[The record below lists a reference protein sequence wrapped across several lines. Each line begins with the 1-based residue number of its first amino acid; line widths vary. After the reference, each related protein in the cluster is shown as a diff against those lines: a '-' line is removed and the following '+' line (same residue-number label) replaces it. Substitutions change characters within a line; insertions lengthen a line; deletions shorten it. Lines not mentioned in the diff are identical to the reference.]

1 MQAAN
6 ESGSWDSVVL
16 DAAKGGSD
24 RQTES
29 VEISRRPAKQPGDKG
44 GQSDESDNTSLRE
57 KSSAGAN
64 AGLGEAPVSVEENTE
79 TPRKVFGDV
88 RALTLSKGEAE
99 AMEKLAPYLGGS
111 PRRGKRFVNVYRLI
125 KSSLD
130 SKALSKLGADDPTP
144 AWALLAQLAIATGAP
159 ALAARYFEKLQTAR
173 TLSLLRK
180 DLENDGILAASPQA
194 RDLLGALGRSPRC
207 PGGSLTKPLP
217 LSGSR
222 STRRSPAATHS
233 LLEGEERPRAQINLA
248 DVLDGHGC
256 RDVLAEALNGGS
268 ARHLERVDSALT
280 FGKRLSWERS
290 GCP

>member
-1 MQAAN
+1 MDPNAATCGDYLEKLFQIPYWVRPMTGEASGSFIRGIAARSMQAAN

-194 RDLLGALGRSPRC
+194 RDLLGALGTLSKV
-207 PGGSLTKPLP
+207 PGWEPDEAASVERLKEYAEVAGRYSFAA
-217 LSGSR
+217 
-222 STRRSPAATHS
+222 RR
-233 LLEGEERPRAQINLA
+233 
-248 DVLDGHGC
+248 
-256 RDVLAEALNGGS
+256 
-268 ARHLERVDSALT
+268 
-280 FGKRLSWERS
+280 
-290 GCP
+290 